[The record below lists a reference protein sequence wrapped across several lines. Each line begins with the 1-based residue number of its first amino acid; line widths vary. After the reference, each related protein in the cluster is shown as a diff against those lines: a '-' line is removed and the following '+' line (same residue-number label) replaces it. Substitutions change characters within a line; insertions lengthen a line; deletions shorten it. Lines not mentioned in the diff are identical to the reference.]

1 MVKMIDEGKKLE
13 EKAKEALIGCLN
25 QVTPMK
31 ADIIMEA
38 ISIDDLS
45 PDFVLMATWQ
55 GESQTIIVEVKS
67 AGYPSMVR
75 SGANA
80 IKRCLEKMPG
90 AYGVII
96 APYISSRAASMLEE
110 EGIGYVDF
118 AGNCKLDFKT
128 VYIKA
133 EGKTNPSPEKRVL
146 KSLFAPKAS
155 RIIRILLTEPQKPWK
170 MEELA
175 KVADVSLGLVGKVKN
190 VLFEQEMAEK
200 TKNGF
205 KLTKAEGLLL
215 EWSSNYSYRKNGSID
230 YYSMKE
236 LSVLERELAEFCS
249 KEGIRYGLTLL
260 SGAARVAPYARYN
273 RVFAYVEERQ
283 DDVARGLDL
292 KQTASGPNMT
302 LMIPFDQGVLYRSKE
317 FDGISVVSPIQL
329 YLDLAGYK
337 GRGEEA
343 AEFLLDKEIKNSW

>member
-1 MVKMIDEGKKLE
+1 VKDAIESRKLE
-13 EKAKEALIGCLN
+13 ERAIETLLGCFN
-25 QVTPMK
+25 QVPFLK
-31 ADIIMEA
+31 AEVIMETV
-38 ISIDDLS
+38 SIGEFR
-45 PDFVLMATWQ
+45 PDFMLRATWQ
-55 GESQTIIVEVKS
+55 GQAQNIIVEVKS
-67 AGYPSMVR
+67 NGYPSMVR

-80 IKRCLEKMPG
+80 IKRYLEKMPD

-128 VYIKA
+128 IFVKI
-133 EGKTNPSPEKRVL
+133 EGNKNPYPEKRVL
-146 KSLFAPKAS
+146 RSLFTPKAS
-155 RIIRILLTEPQKPWK
+155 RIVRVLLMEPQKPWK

-175 KVADVSLGLVGKVKN
+175 KTSEVSLGQVGKVKS
-190 VLFEQEMAEK
+190 VLFEQELAEK

-205 KLTKAEGLLL
+205 RLTNPENLLR
-215 EWSSNYSYRKNGSID
+215 EWSSKYSYRKNSGID

-236 LSVLERELAEFCS
+236 IPVLERELAGLCS
-249 KEGIRYGLTLL
+249 KEGIRYGLTLF

-273 RVFAYVEERQ
+273 RASAYIEERL

-292 KQTASGPNMT
+292 KLTTSGPNLT
-302 LMIPFDQGVLYRSKE
+302 LMIPYDQGVFYGSKVYE
-317 FDGISVVSPIQL
+317 GISVVSPIQL

-343 AEFLLDKEIKNSW
+343 AEFLFDKEIRNSW